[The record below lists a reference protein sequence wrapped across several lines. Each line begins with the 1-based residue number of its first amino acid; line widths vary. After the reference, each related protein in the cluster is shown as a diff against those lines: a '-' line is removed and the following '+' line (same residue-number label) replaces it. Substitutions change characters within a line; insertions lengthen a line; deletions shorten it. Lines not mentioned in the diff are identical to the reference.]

1 MQAQPISAQNTS
13 SSDSLIAPSGQDL
26 GTAVAGAAV
35 TFDTWTIVSPR
46 LAAIKEVS
54 ANIAGEIPAYERY
67 VAAKNEERGLDIE
80 LYVLRDL
87 NHTPSAF
94 NFYDKVQEALE
105 KRAHDISLAA

>member
-1 MQAQPISAQNTS
+1 MLMQAQQISTPNMS
-13 SSDSLIAPSGQDL
+13 SSDTLHAPTGQGL
-26 GTAVAGAAV
+26 GTAVASTDV
-35 TFDTWTIVSPR
+35 TFDTWMIDSPR

-54 ANIAGEIPAYERY
+54 VNIAGEIPAYERY
-67 VAAKNEERGLDIE
+67 VTAKHAQLGLDSE

-105 KRAHDISLAA
+105 KHISLAA